1 MKKVV
6 LLACVM
12 VVSGFAC
19 SDFWLKQA
27 IDRYNKCIKR
37 SYSNCEKE
45 RKRVEDL
52 QSEYSRCQN
61 DRIND
66 EVRKLNDN
74 LNSKLRDIESKLNR
88 LNGR

>member
-19 SDFWLKQA
+19 NDFSLKLA
-27 IDRYNKCIKR
+27 IDTYNKCIKR

-52 QSEYSRCQN
+52 QSEYNRCQGN
-61 DRIND
+61 RSIEKLD
-66 EVRKLNDN
+66 ELNRKLGDVE
-74 LNSKLRDIESKLNR
+74 RKLNR
-88 LNGR
+88 LNRR